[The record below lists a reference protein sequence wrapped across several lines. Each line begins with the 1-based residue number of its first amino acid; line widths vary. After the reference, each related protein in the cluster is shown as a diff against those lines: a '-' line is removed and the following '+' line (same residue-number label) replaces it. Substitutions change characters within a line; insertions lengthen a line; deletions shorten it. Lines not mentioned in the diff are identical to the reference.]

1 MLLGGNKKMGYI
13 GKYILG
19 LGLIGGSVTPLVR
32 SAGNFIDMAQLE
44 NPAPQ
49 ISTSLEEGIVAE
61 DVGPISESQYTEF
74 RNYMHEREELFSE
87 GVAEGLLGT
96 GTFLTGFM
104 LFLTG
109 SNRMR
114 EEDVYDRLGIN
125 PMYLQL
131 LETQES
137 VDSGV

>member
-1 MLLGGNKKMGYI
+1 MGYI